1 MSQTD
6 ALRRIALALDL
17 AVRAHEGQRRRDGR
31 REPFVNHVADV
42 ARRVSESPEAD
53 EVTLLA
59 ALLHDVVE
67 KTPHGTDE
75 IERIFGAEVAQVVAE
90 LTDDETLPRRQRHRE
105 QVARAPGMSPAARR
119 VKLAD
124 KASKLAALA
133 ASPPRWWGQR
143 KVERELREAGE
154 VAAALRGADPN
165 LEASF
170 DREAEA
176 LARVLE
182 RNHGAS

>member
-1 MSQTD
+1 MS
-6 ALRRIALALDL
+6 
-17 AVRAHEGQRRRDGR
+17 
-31 REPFVNHVADV
+31 
-42 ARRVSESPEAD
+42 S
-53 EVTLLA
+53 
-59 ALLHDVVE
+59 
-67 KTPHGTDE
+67 
-75 IERIFGAEVAQVVAE
+75 
-90 LTDDETLPRRQRHRE
+90 
-105 QVARAPGMSPAARR
+105 AARR